1 MRMILGL
8 DEPTSGSVTVNGR
21 APRAH
26 AAPLHEVGGMLDP
39 RAVHPSRSAYH
50 HLLALAQ
57 TTGIRRSRVDEV
69 INAVGLRS
77 VAGRPAGKFSLGM
90 AQRLGI
96 AAALLGDPA
105 TVVLDEP
112 VNGLDVEGIRWMRG
126 MLTELAAQGKTVF
139 VSSHLMS
146 EIAQTATRLIVIGK
160 GRLIADTSVAE
171 FIASAAPASVRVR
184 SSDQRGLATLLRSP
198 DVTVSFAD
206 DGALLV
212 SGLLAERIGAIA
224 AAAGIA
230 VAELSTVET
239 SLEDAFV
246 DLTKDAVEYRA
257 VYFRGGKM
265 STLQVT
271 QARVMKSEWTK
282 LRTQPGAL
290 WSLLSAVILV
300 VAFGILYSLLRVARP
315 PHGAA
320 AAASFDPT
328 SVSLAGVQLAQVA
341 AGVLGVLLIT
351 SEYATGLIRTTLA
364 AVPRRLP
371 TLWGKAAVVTGAVV
385 AVSVPAAVAVFLAGQ
400 AILGRQHLSV
410 SLGAPG
416 VARAVIGGAL
426 YLAVAALLGLALGA
440 LLRSTA
446 GGIAALFGLLFAVPI
461 LVGFLPGSLSDEI
474 GKYLPGTAGLAVT
487 SVHPDPATSL
497 APWTGFG
504 VFCAYALV
512 LLGVAAVRMRRGDA

>member
-1 MRMILGL
+1 VDFMIEIHELTKRYGPTTAVSDLTFSVRPGTVTGFLGPNGAGKSTTMRMILGL

-69 INAVGLRS
+69 IDAVGLRS

-160 GRLIADTSVAE
+160 GRLIADTSVAD

-184 SSDQRGLATLLRSP
+184 SSDQRALATLLQCP

-257 VYFRGGKM
+257 
-265 STLQVT
+265 
-271 QARVMKSEWTK
+271 
-282 LRTQPGAL
+282 
-290 WSLLSAVILV
+290 
-300 VAFGILYSLLRVARP
+300 
-315 PHGAA
+315 
-320 AAASFDPT
+320 ASF
-328 SVSLAGVQLAQVA
+328 
-341 AGVLGVLLIT
+341 
-351 SEYATGLIRTTLA
+351 EEE
-364 AVPRRLP
+364 
-371 TLWGKAAVVTGAVV
+371 K
-385 AVSVPAAVAVFLAGQ
+385 
-400 AILGRQHLSV
+400 
-410 SLGAPG
+410 
-416 VARAVIGGAL
+416 
-426 YLAVAALLGLALGA
+426 
-440 LLRSTA
+440 
-446 GGIAALFGLLFAVPI
+446 
-461 LVGFLPGSLSDEI
+461 
-474 GKYLPGTAGLAVT
+474 
-487 SVHPDPATSL
+487 
-497 APWTGFG
+497 
-504 VFCAYALV
+504 
-512 LLGVAAVRMRRGDA
+512 

>member
-1 MRMILGL
+1 MIEIHELTKRYGPTTAVSDLTFSVRPGTVTGFLGPNGAGKSTTMRMILGL

-21 APRAH
+21 PPRAH

-69 INAVGLRS
+69 IDAVGLRS
-77 VAGRPAGKFSLGM
+77 VAGLAGKFSLGM

-160 GRLIADTSVAE
+160 GRLIADTSVAD

-184 SSDQRGLATLLRSP
+184 SSDQRALATLLQSP

-257 VYFRGGKM
+257 
-265 STLQVT
+265 
-271 QARVMKSEWTK
+271 
-282 LRTQPGAL
+282 
-290 WSLLSAVILV
+290 
-300 VAFGILYSLLRVARP
+300 
-315 PHGAA
+315 
-320 AAASFDPT
+320 ASF
-328 SVSLAGVQLAQVA
+328 
-341 AGVLGVLLIT
+341 
-351 SEYATGLIRTTLA
+351 EEE
-364 AVPRRLP
+364 
-371 TLWGKAAVVTGAVV
+371 K
-385 AVSVPAAVAVFLAGQ
+385 
-400 AILGRQHLSV
+400 
-410 SLGAPG
+410 
-416 VARAVIGGAL
+416 
-426 YLAVAALLGLALGA
+426 
-440 LLRSTA
+440 
-446 GGIAALFGLLFAVPI
+446 
-461 LVGFLPGSLSDEI
+461 
-474 GKYLPGTAGLAVT
+474 
-487 SVHPDPATSL
+487 
-497 APWTGFG
+497 
-504 VFCAYALV
+504 
-512 LLGVAAVRMRRGDA
+512 